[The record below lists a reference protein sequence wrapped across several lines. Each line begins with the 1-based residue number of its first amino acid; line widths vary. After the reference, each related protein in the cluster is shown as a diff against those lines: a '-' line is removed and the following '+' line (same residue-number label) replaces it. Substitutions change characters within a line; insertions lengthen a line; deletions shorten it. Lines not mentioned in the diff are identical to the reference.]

1 MKQWMAVGWL
11 LCLLSDL
18 LLVNG
23 DPIVN
28 IKLLEDSASM
38 LIIVKDG
45 RIYKNA
51 MDGGQV
57 QLSKHA
63 NTAILSCR
71 TPKRGKSSV
80 VKHGAQGM
88 VTFRQWMS
96 AVEGEALDGR
106 CWREN

>member
-51 MDGGQV
+51 MDGDKF
-57 QLSKHA
+57 S
-63 NTAILSCR
+63 
-71 TPKRGKSSV
+71 
-80 VKHGAQGM
+80 
-88 VTFRQWMS
+88 
-96 AVEGEALDGR
+96 
-106 CWREN
+106 